1 MSMSH
6 GQTAPRPARDRDGPG
21 RAALRVLAHDLS
33 GYQPADLPVGVAAA
47 AAAYLGE
54 PAPDALP
61 AICACAWPLVSF
73 GLNFVVQTARL
84 ARKSPGCLSSLRWL
98 RPGFVRYETRLA
110 SAGRQSAF
118 CALSSLMPGTLPTG
132 SDETGALMIH
142 CLDVEQLVA
151 ADLAVEEA
159 SLSSDARR

>member
-1 MSMSH
+1 M
-6 GQTAPRPARDRDGPG
+6 G
-21 RAALRVLAHDLS
+21 RAALLFVFWLMIS

-47 AAAYLGE
+47 AAATWASLRLMPPGHLRLR
-54 PAPDALP
+54 P
-61 AICACAWPLVSF
+61 WPLVSF
-73 GLNFVVQTARL
+73 GLNFVVQTARSGTQVAWL
-84 ARKSPGCLSSLRWL
+84 ALQPSMRL

-142 CLDVEQLVA
+142 CLDVEQPVA

-159 SLSSDARR
+159 RFRRMLGDE